1 MKVKELK
8 AQLKDLKND
17 DDIYLIAVLSSTM
30 HSSLDDEGTYFMLAT
45 EDDLKADLE
54 EYMLETC
61 DDEDE
66 EQEII
71 EEIEEMDANDLLDR
85 LAEFKNY
92 MVLDL

>member
-8 AQLKDLKND
+8 AQLKDLKGE

-30 HSSLDDEGTYFMLAT
+30 HSSLDEDTYFMLAT
-45 EDDLKADLE
+45 EDDLRADLE

-66 EQEII
+66 EQETI
-71 EEIEEMDANDLLDR
+71 EDIENKDINDILAC

-92 MVLDL
+92 MELDF

>member
-8 AQLKDLKND
+8 AQLKDLKGD

-30 HSSLDDEGTYFMLAT
+30 HGSIDEDTCFMLAT
-45 EDDLKADLE
+45 EDDLRADLE

-71 EEIEEMDANDLLDR
+71 DEIEEMDTNDLLDR